1 MENKKMMFCLSTII
15 FAFFTGCST
24 PQEIS
29 KLILSGG
36 NEEQI
41 VSSGDETVAKRF
53 RESTSQNPT
62 AVETAI
68 ELSKKH
74 AKLSEEA
81 AVLRHKNQE
90 LLKKNQQYEN
100 KIVVLED
107 QLRQTQK
114 ELTEA
119 NDLLIDMRIELN
131 NWKTDILG
139 FRDEMRNADTEQLK
153 ALVKILELL
162 GGEFKTEQASS
173 EESQQL

>member
-1 MENKKMMFCLSTII
+1 MKDKKNIFYVSATIFI
-15 FAFFTGCST
+15 LLAGCTT

-29 KLILSGG
+29 KLILSG
-36 NEEQI
+36 NEEKI
-41 VSSGDETVAKRF
+41 VSSGDENVAKRF
-53 RESTSQNPT
+53 RESSPQNPT

-68 ELSKKH
+68 ELSKKY

-81 AVLRHKNQE
+81 ALLRQKNQE
-90 LLKKNQQYEN
+90 LLKENQQYEN
-100 KIVVLED
+100 KLVVLED
-107 QLRQTQK
+107 QLQQTQK

-139 FRDEMRNADTEQLK
+139 FREEMRTADTEQLR
-153 ALVKILELL
+153 ALIKILEIL
-162 GGEFKTEQASS
+162 GGEFKTEKTSS